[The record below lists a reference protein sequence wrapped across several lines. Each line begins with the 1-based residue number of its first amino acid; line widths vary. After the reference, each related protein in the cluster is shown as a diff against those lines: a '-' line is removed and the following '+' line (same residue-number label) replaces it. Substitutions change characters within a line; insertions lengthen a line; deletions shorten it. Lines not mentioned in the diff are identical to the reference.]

1 MLIIV
6 RSHQILQCSL
16 YILLKK
22 PRAQRCRFVSPN
34 LKQSAQSRATF
45 YVRRERMG
53 AIITH
58 RRLLQVFLRRAILGL
73 VLASMAAC
81 AIEAPKSQ
89 GTLRI
94 QCILPGEFAHYAA
107 KGIPKGGASESAAK
121 NSAALRLIG
130 PQSGWQIA
138 SYRLTCTS
146 HEGEIITKT
155 LGRASGDITLK
166 VGGWNILA
174 EGLAADGSV
183 IVENQTQIDVSA
195 GRTINLPISLH
206 LAKGKGSVQITFST
220 TQTPNASWKYS
231 ISLEFLGLPGD
242 ATAEGPP
249 AYTAEFA
256 ATEQSFNAA
265 DLPSGYY
272 RLTVQL
278 KDNTQATLAGS
289 VETILVLPGRIS
301 AGNCDIVL
309 ADPSI
314 DISLSVPLLELSA
327 KAAIGVDRFLNKNKK
342 MLVPLAVA
350 EENANLGIDWFANGE
365 AVGGGLEAG
374 NQILTGYRLHF
385 GTIDAPGAFSFLK
398 MDALLTDPDTKL
410 AQVVTQK
417 STNVSPPLSA
427 HAEWIQSMDY
437 RAALTKALHD
447 NGDPANQGTGVPSDA
462 KWVTASTNGF
472 IAIAG
477 LDKSSAVHLFF
488 STAGQEATDSNGIP
502 VVLPAE
508 SGWIR
513 LWRDKVVI
521 EKSERSPDRVSL
533 SANGLLLA
541 AGSSSS
547 NWLRVYVLD
556 TAGAIVAKK
565 DIVSGKNGAPA
576 FANIKALKFSPD
588 TKKLFVLTNS
598 PEKILV
604 FNVENPTAG
613 EPVLEAEFLFASCFE
628 NPPSSSLGMEDLALL
643 SDGWIAACSSNIARI
658 FLVHYS
664 DNQFSSATT
673 YASGANGESLGDP
686 KSIVFDEQNTLM
698 YVLGYSK
705 KLHVFSKIDGYT
717 GYQPVSTISLTN
729 ELDKARSLAL
739 ARIYPSSSFLVAG
752 GGQSLGIIALDAAG
766 QPIAQSSL
774 ASVDANYA
782 GIASIMNIAALG
794 DTIVAAAG
802 TSGLASVFN
811 IF

>member
-1 MLIIV
+1 M
-6 RSHQILQCSL
+6 S
-16 YILLKK
+16 
-22 PRAQRCRFVSPN
+22 
-34 LKQSAQSRATF
+34 
-45 YVRRERMG
+45 

-58 RRLLQVFLRRAILGL
+58 RRLLPVLLLLVVLGL
-73 VLASMAAC
+73 VLAAMAAC
-81 AIEAPKSQ
+81 TIAATPKNQ

-94 QCILPGEFAHYAA
+94 QCILPGEFMHYAA
-107 KGIPKGGASESAAK
+107 KGTQKSGATEKATDYGAAPK
-121 NSAALRLIG
+121 LIG

-146 HEGEIITKT
+146 PEGEIITKT

-166 VGGWNILA
+166 AGGWNILV
-174 EGLAADGSV
+174 EGLAADGS
-183 IVENQTQIDVSA
+183 ILVENQTQIDVSA
-195 GRTINLPISLH
+195 GRIINLPISLH
-206 LAKGKGSVQITFST
+206 LAKGKGSVQIAFST
-220 TQTPNASWKYS
+220 AQTPNGSWKYR

-242 ATAEGPP
+242 PSVEGPP
-249 AYTAEFA
+249 AYTTEFA
-256 ATEQSFNAA
+256 ATEQNFNAV

-272 RLTVQL
+272 RFTVQL
-278 KDNTQATLAGS
+278 KDPTQTTLAGS
-289 VETILVLPGRIS
+289 VETILVLPGKTS
-301 AGNCDIVL
+301 AGNCDIIF
-309 ADPSI
+309 ADSTI
-314 DISLSVPLLELSA
+314 SISLSVPVLELSA
-327 KAAIGVDRFLNKNKK
+327 KTAVGVDRFLNRNKK

-350 EENANLGIDWFANGE
+350 EENAHAEVEWFANGE
-365 AVGGGLEAG
+365 AVGGGLVAV
-374 NQILTGYRLHF
+374 NPLLTGYQLRF
-385 GTIDAPGAFSFLK
+385 GTIDAPSAFSFLK
-398 MDALLTDPDTKL
+398 MDALLIDHDTKL
-410 AQVVTQK
+410 AQIVSHKT
-417 STNVSPPLSA
+417 TNVSPSLSA

-447 NGDPANQGTGVPSDA
+447 NGDPANQGTGTPSDA
-462 KWVTASTNGF
+462 KWVTASINGF
-472 IAIAG
+472 IAVAG
-477 LDKSSAVHLFF
+477 LDKSSAIHLFLA
-488 STAGQEATDSNGIP
+488 TAGQEATDSNGVP

-521 EKSERSPDRVSL
+521 EKSERSPDRLSL
-533 SANGLLLA
+533 SADGLLLA

-565 DIVSGKNGAPA
+565 DIVSGKNGAPS

-588 TKKLFVLTNS
+588 TKKLFVLANS

-604 FNVENPTAG
+604 FNMENLTAG
-613 EPVLEAEFLFASCFE
+613 EPVLETEFLFASCFT

-686 KSIVFDEQNTLM
+686 KSIVFDEWNSLM

-705 KLHVFSKIDGYT
+705 KLHIFSKIDGYS
-717 GYQPVSTISLTN
+717 GFQPASTISLAN
-729 ELDKARSLAL
+729 EFDKELSLAL
-739 ARIYPSSSFLVAG
+739 ARMNPSSSFLIAG

-766 QPIAQSSL
+766 QPVAQSSL

-782 GIASIMNIAALG
+782 GIASIMNIAASG
-794 DTIVAAAG
+794 DTIVAAGGA
-802 TSGLASVFN
+802 SGLISLFN

>member
-1 MLIIV
+1 MLGV
-6 RSHQILQCSL
+6 
-16 YILLKK
+16 
-22 PRAQRCRFVSPN
+22 
-34 LKQSAQSRATF
+34 
-45 YVRRERMG
+45 
-53 AIITH
+53 
-58 RRLLQVFLRRAILGL
+58 

-81 AIEAPKSQ
+81 AIGAPKSQ

-107 KGIPKGGASESAAK
+107 KSWTKGGASESMAHSGELYGGAAYRGAIYRGAA
-121 NSAALRLIG
+121 NSSGANNSTAYGGAAYRRAANSNGANNSTAPRLIG

-146 HEGEIITKT
+146 NEGEIITKT
-155 LGRASGDITLK
+155 LVRASGDITLK

-195 GRTINLPISLH
+195 GRTINLPINLH
-206 LAKGKGSVQITFST
+206 LAKGKGSVQITFLT
-220 TQTPNASWKYS
+220 TQTPNASWKYC

-242 ATAEGPP
+242 AAAEGPP
-249 AYTAEFA
+249 AYTTEFA
-256 ATEQSFNAA
+256 ATEQSFNAT

-272 RLTVQL
+272 RLAVQL
-278 KDNTQATLAGS
+278 KDTTQAAIAGS
-289 VETILVLPGRIS
+289 IETILVLPGRIS

-314 DISLSVPLLELSA
+314 NISLTVPLLELSA
-327 KAAIGVDRFLNKNKK
+327 KTAIGVDRFLNKNRK

-350 EENANLGIDWFANGE
+350 EENANLGINWFANGE
-365 AVGGGLEAG
+365 AVGGGLEASNHIEAS
-374 NQILTGYRLHF
+374 NQMLAGYRLHF
-385 GTIDAPGAFSFLK
+385 GTIDEPGAFSFLK
-398 MDALLTDPDTKL
+398 MDALLSDPDTKL
-410 AQVVTQK
+410 AQVLTQK
-417 STNVSPPLSA
+417 STNVSPPLAA

-437 RAALTKALHD
+437 RAALTRPLHD
-447 NGDPANQGTGVPSDA
+447 NGDPANQGTGVASDT
-462 KWVTASTNGF
+462 KWVTASSNGL
-472 IAIAG
+472 IAVAG
-477 LDKSSAVHLFF
+477 LDKSSAVHLFY
-488 STAGQEATDSNGIP
+488 SPAGQEATDSNGMP
-502 VVLPAE
+502 VILPAE

-533 SANGLLLA
+533 SGDGSLLA
-541 AGSSSS
+541 VGSSSS

-556 TAGAIVAKK
+556 TTGAIVAKK
-565 DIVSGKNGAPA
+565 DMVSGKNGAPA

-588 TKKLFVLTNS
+588 AKKLVVLANS

-613 EPVLEAEFLFASCFE
+613 QLVPEAEFLFASCFE

-686 KSIVFDEQNTLM
+686 KSIVFDEQNSLM
-698 YVLGYSK
+698 YILGYSK

-729 ELDKARSLAL
+729 EFDKARSLAL
-739 ARIYPSSSFLVAG
+739 ARTYPSSSFLVAG
-752 GGQSLGIIALDAAG
+752 GGQSMGIIALDATG
-766 QPIAQSSL
+766 QPSTQSSL

-782 GIASIMNIAALG
+782 GIASITNIAALG
-794 DTIVAAAG
+794 DTIVAATG
-802 TSGLASVFN
+802 TSGLISVFN